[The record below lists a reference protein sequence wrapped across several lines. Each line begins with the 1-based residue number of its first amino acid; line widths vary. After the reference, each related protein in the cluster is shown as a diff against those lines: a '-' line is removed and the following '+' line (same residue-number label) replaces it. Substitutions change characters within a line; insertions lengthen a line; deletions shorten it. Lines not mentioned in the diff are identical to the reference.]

1 MFLVYVRRFG
11 WLTLLGKLNMTKQ
24 NSNAQTSE
32 QGKPADQR
40 RSDADRRLSVL
51 DRRVGLDRRRKTEPV
66 AVDRRAAPD
75 RRAKKGSV
83 GIDRRRGPGIR
94 REEDR
99 RAAEEGE
106 MTDEQFEFVTA
117 VDRYKRANSRPFPT
131 LTEIL
136 EIIQALGYRKID

>member
-1 MFLVYVRRFG
+1 
-11 WLTLLGKLNMTKQ
+11 MTEQ
-24 NSNAQTSE
+24 NSNVKISE
-32 QGKPADQR
+32 PSEPIDER
-40 RSDADRRLSVL
+40 RSRSERRRSVL
-51 DRRVGLDRRRKTEPV
+51 DRRVGLDRRQKAEPV
-66 AVDRRAAPD
+66 SVDRRTSPD
-75 RRAKKGSV
+75 RRSKKGPTD
-83 GIDRRRGPGIR
+83 IDRRRGPGIR

-106 MTDEQFEFVTA
+106 MTDEQFEFITA